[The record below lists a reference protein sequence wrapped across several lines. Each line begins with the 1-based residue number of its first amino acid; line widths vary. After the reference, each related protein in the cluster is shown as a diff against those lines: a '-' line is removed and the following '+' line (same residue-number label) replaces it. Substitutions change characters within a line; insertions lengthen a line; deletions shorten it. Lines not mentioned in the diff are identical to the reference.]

1 MATATFR
8 FYAGLNDFL
17 RRERRG
23 RGFACGLAEA
33 ANAKHAIE
41 ALGVPHTE
49 VALLLVNG
57 AAAELSRPLADGDR
71 VAVYPK
77 FESLGLAAPDVA
89 LGTALEAAARAGS
102 AAPCAGPLRFIA
114 DAHLGGLARLLR
126 MTGFDT
132 VFDPA
137 LLDAD
142 IERLAAAEGRTVL
155 TRDRELLK
163 RRGVARGAFVRALHS
178 GEQLREVFDRF
189 DLARSSAPF
198 SRCMACNAALQ
209 AVEKAAVEADL
220 PPRVRERQQRFS
232 RCPACARVYWEG
244 SHWQRMRALIDAL
257 LSPST

>member
-17 RRERRG
+17 ARERRG

-33 ANAKHAIE
+33 ASAKHAIE

-77 FESLGLAAPDVA
+77 FESLEVAAPD
-89 LGTALEAAARAGS
+89 TALDAVARAGN
-102 AAPCAGPLRFIA
+102 AAPSAGPLRFIA

-137 LLDAD
+137 LHDAD

-163 RRGVARGAFVRALHS
+163 RRGVARGAFVRALHPR
-178 GEQLREVFDRF
+178 EQLRQVFDRF

-209 AVEKAAVEADL
+209 AVEKAAVEANL

-232 RCPACARVYWEG
+232 RCAACARVYWEG

-257 LSPST
+257 LSASG